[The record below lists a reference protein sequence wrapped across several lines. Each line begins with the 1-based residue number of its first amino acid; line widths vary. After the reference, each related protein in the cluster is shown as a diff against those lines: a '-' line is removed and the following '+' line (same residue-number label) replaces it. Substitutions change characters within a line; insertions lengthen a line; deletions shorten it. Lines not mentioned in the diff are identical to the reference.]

1 MKPAVCEACV
11 KTSVLAQRATLPS
24 RVGLGIAVEGGGATA
39 YVRKKKSRGGVY
51 YQVVESRR
59 VDGNPRQKVLVH
71 LGHHETVDAA
81 LCEWPR
87 EIETLRRFASRG
99 AEESASWNFETFR
112 SWSRETERRAE
123 SARRRADDLES
134 NLERLR
140 ELRRRDVV

>member
-1 MKPAVCEACV
+1 
-11 KTSVLAQRATLPS
+11 
-24 RVGLGIAVEGGGATA
+24 
-39 YVRKKKSRGGVY
+39 VY

-71 LGHHETVDAA
+71 LGNHETVEAA
-81 LCEWPR
+81 LREWPR
-87 EIETLRRFASRG
+87 EIETLRRFAGRG
-99 AEESASWNFETFR
+99 AEDSASWNFETFR

-140 ELRRRDVV
+140 ELRRRGVV

>member
-1 MKPAVCEACV
+1 M
-11 KTSVLAQRATLPS
+11 
-24 RVGLGIAVEGGGATA
+24 
-39 YVRKKKSRGGVY
+39 RKKKSRGGVY
-51 YQVVESRR
+51 CQVVESRR

-81 LCEWPR
+81 LREWPK

-99 AEESASWNFETFR
+99 VEESASWNFKTFR

-134 NLERLR
+134 NLEKLR
-140 ELRRRDVV
+140 DLRRRGVV